1 MKFEESQKRLE
12 EIVARIESGQADLEE
27 ALTLY
32 EEGIGLVRTLNARLE
47 EAQAKLKEL
56 TPADEL

>member
-1 MKFEESQKRLE
+1 LKFEESQKRLE